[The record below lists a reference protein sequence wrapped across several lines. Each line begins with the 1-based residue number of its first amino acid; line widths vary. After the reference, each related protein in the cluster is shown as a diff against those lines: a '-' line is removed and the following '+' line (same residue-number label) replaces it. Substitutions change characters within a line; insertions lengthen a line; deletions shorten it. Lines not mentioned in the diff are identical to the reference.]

1 VASASAICRRVIT
14 CAAASH
20 IFADD
25 NAAAGSQAPGRP
37 TCTHS
42 HSYEYR
48 QAGTQKYSESPDGGH
63 STFASFDRLAIRF
76 SHNTPQDISGVF
88 CENHLSSRSKLPRPP
103 LKRSSERIGLEAV
116 GAVCGSGARPVLGV
130 F

>member
-48 QAGTQKYSESPDGGH
+48 QAPKSILNPRTAGTLHFRE
-63 STFASFDRLAIRF
+63 F
-76 SHNTPQDISGVF
+76 
-88 CENHLSSRSKLPRPP
+88 
-103 LKRSSERIGLEAV
+103 
-116 GAVCGSGARPVLGV
+116 
-130 F
+130 